1 MAFLSKKLRKSID
14 KVRVILYNKYVAL
27 SNVKYA
33 DVAELADAL
42 ASGSVTTVN
51 LFAWLLSGSS

>member
-1 MAFLSKKLRKSID
+1 M
-14 KVRVILYNKYVAL
+14 YVAL

-51 LFAWLLSGSS
+51 LFAWLPSGSS